1 MTRPRP
7 GDDLPSENTIAES
20 TTMGPGSVEPD
31 FRVTTTARL
40 RETIGDVPPAT
51 RAKLQTTLDPF
62 SLRFIE
68 SSPYVCIASH
78 GSDGRADT
86 SPRGDEPGFVKA
98 LDERTLVMPERPG
111 NRLADTLTN
120 ILEQPEIGML
130 FLVPGCPETLRVNG
144 TAEIHDGPPSLLHMM
159 AARGR
164 IPKLAIVVR
173 VAAVYMHCGRAASRS
188 RLWDPTVTWNDPRPD
203 LLVGNTYG
211 LAQDDAKTLLATYNK
226 DEL

>member
-1 MTRPRP
+1 M
-7 GDDLPSENTIAES
+7 
-20 TTMGPGSVEPD
+20 
-31 FRVTTTARL
+31 
-40 RETIGDVPPAT
+40 
-51 RAKLQTTLDPF
+51 
-62 SLRFIE
+62 
-68 SSPYVCIASH
+68 CIASH

-98 LDERTLVMPERPG
+98 LDDQTLVMPERPG

-120 ILEQPEIGML
+120 ILDQPEIGML

-144 TAEIHDGPPSLLHMM
+144 TAEIHDGPLSLLRMM

-173 VAAVYMHCGRAASRS
+173 VAEVYMHCGRAATRS
-188 RLWDPTVTWNDPRPD
+188 RLWDPTVAWHDPRPD
-203 LLVGNTYG
+203 LLVGDTYG
-211 LAQDDAKTLLATYNK
+211 LAEADAKTLLATYNQ

>member
-1 MTRPRP
+1 MT
-7 GDDLPSENTIAES
+7 
-20 TTMGPGSVEPD
+20 TTMGPGSIDPGY
-31 FRVTTTARL
+31 RVTTVARL

-51 RAKLQTTLDPF
+51 RTKLRTTLDPF

-98 LDERTLVMPERPG
+98 LDDQTLVMPERPG
-111 NRLADTLTN
+111 NRLADTLSN
-120 ILEQPEIGML
+120 IREQPGIGML
-130 FLVPGCPETLRVNG
+130 FLVPGCPESLRVNG
-144 TAEIHDGPPSLLHMM
+144 TAEIHDGPSSLLQMM
-159 AARGR
+159 GARGR

-173 VAAVYMHCGRAASRS
+173 VAEVYMHCGRAATRS
-188 RLWDPTVTWNDPRPD
+188 RLWDPTVAWNDPRPD
-203 LLVGNTYG
+203 LLVGDTYG
-211 LAQDDAKTLLATYNK
+211 LAEEDAKTLLASYNQ